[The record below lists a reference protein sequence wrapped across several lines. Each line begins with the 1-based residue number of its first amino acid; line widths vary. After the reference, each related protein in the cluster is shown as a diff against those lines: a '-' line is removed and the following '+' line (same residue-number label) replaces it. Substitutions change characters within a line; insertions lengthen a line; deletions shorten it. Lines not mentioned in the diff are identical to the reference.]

1 MALHFPHVSL
11 FSPGQIS
18 QICSTLQAVGE
29 MDHLALFLWSLPP
42 HLSNIHSIKET
53 KVNFT
58 LPPIDE
64 RSTIK
69 AAKSEGTNRTAHS
82 LKENTRKLLRECYL
96 RNPYPSPA
104 QKRHL
109 SFMTGLRPTQVT
121 NWYKNRRQRDR
132 AVSSR
137 TKSSNNGCEW

>member
-1 MALHFPHVSL
+1 MALHFPHISL

-18 QICSTLQAVGE
+18 QICSTLQALGE

-42 HLSNIHSIKET
+42 HLSNIHSIKKT
-53 KVNFT
+53 ISFT
-58 LPPIDE
+58 LPPIDD
-64 RSTIK
+64 RTTIK
-69 AAKSEGTNRTAHS
+69 STENEEIRRTAHC

-109 SFMTGLRPTQVT
+109 SYMTGLRPTQVT

-137 TKSSNNGCEW
+137 TKFQ

>member
-42 HLSNIHSIKET
+42 HLSNLYSIKET
-53 KVNFT
+53 INFT
-58 LPPIDE
+58 APAVDE
-64 RSTIK
+64 RTTMKS
-69 AAKSEGTNRTAHS
+69 AKSEELNRTTHG

-109 SFMTGLRPTQVT
+109 SYMTGLHPTQVT

-137 TKSSNNGCEW
+137 TKFQ

>member
-1 MALHFPHVSL
+1 
-11 FSPGQIS
+11 
-18 QICSTLQAVGE
+18 

-42 HLSNIHSIKET
+42 HLANIHPVKET
-53 KVNFT
+53 VSYIR
-58 LPPIDE
+58 PAIDE
-64 RSTIK
+64 QILTKS
-69 AAKSEGTNRTAHS
+69 AKSEGINRTSHC

-109 SFMTGLRPTQVT
+109 SYMTGLRPTQVT

-137 TKSSNNGCEW
+137 TKFQ

>member
-1 MALHFPHVSL
+1 
-11 FSPGQIS
+11 
-18 QICSTLQAVGE
+18 

-42 HLSNIHSIKET
+42 HLSNIHSIKESGS
-53 KVNFT
+53 FMC
-58 LPPIDE
+58 PPIDE
-64 RSTIK
+64 RTTMK
-69 AAKSEGTNRTAHS
+69 TPKGEVVDRAAHCM
-82 LKENTRKLLRECYL
+82 KENTRKLLRECYL

-109 SFMTGLRPTQVT
+109 AYMTGLRPTQVT

-137 TKSSNNGCEW
+137 TK